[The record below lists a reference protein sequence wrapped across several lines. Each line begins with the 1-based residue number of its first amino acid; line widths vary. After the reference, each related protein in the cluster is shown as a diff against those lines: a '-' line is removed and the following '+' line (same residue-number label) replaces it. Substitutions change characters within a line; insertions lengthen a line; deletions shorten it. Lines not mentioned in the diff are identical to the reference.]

1 MPGIEVMPSGQILY
15 QGSSIN
21 KLNIEGL
28 NLMGDQYNQATQN
41 MPAEAVSTIQVME
54 NNQPVRSLEGKV
66 HSNHATLN
74 IKLKRITRCVLLVM
88 QKWELEARLQYG
100 TAV

>member
-1 MPGIEVMPSGQILY
+1 MPGIEVTTSGQILY

-28 NLMGDQYNQATQN
+28 DLMGDQYNQATQN

-54 NNQPVRSLEGKV
+54 IISPSVPWKENS
-66 HSNHATLN
+66 
-74 IKLKRITRCVLLVM
+74 
-88 QKWELEARLQYG
+88 
-100 TAV
+100 

>member
-1 MPGIEVMPSGQILY
+1 MPGIEVTNSGQILY

-28 NLMGDQYNQATQN
+28 DLMGDQYNQATQN

-54 NNQPVRSLEGKV
+54 NNQPIRALEGKFIV
-66 HSNHATLN
+66 IMRHS
-74 IKLKRITRCVLLVM
+74 I
-88 QKWELEARLQYG
+88 
-100 TAV
+100 